1 VEAALVNPSPSP
13 ALTLRLSVT
22 DRCDLRCRYCMPAA
36 GVAPVSRE
44 ELLSF
49 EEIVEVVRAIQQ
61 AASPV
66 AVRFTGGEPLLRKGL
81 AQLVAMLSAEGVCD
95 LALTTNGQLLA
106 DAAAELKSAGLRRV
120 NLSLDTLDPK
130 RFVQISRSGDLS
142 KTLAGI
148 EAALECRLTPVKLN
162 AVLMQGVNDDESVGL
177 ARFALE
183 RGCQLRFIELM
194 AIGEALVGHADR
206 FVPTAEVRARLET
219 AFRFEPRLSDARGP
233 ATVFPV
239 QCRLSGR
246 RGTLGF
252 ISPRTH
258 PFCEGCRRLRLTSRG
273 ELRSCLMHE
282 QGRDLR
288 ALLRNGGGEAALVTA
303 VQEALSAKA
312 VSGTPPPLNR
322 SLMAEIGG

>member
-1 VEAALVNPSPSP
+1 MSGPSSPP

-22 DRCDLRCRYCMPAA
+22 DRCDLRCCYCMPSA

-44 ELLSF
+44 EILSF

-61 AASPV
+61 AASPL

-81 AQLVAMLSAEGVCD
+81 AQLVAMLSAEEVAD

-106 DAAAELKSAGLRRV
+106 EGAAELRSTGLQRV
-120 NLSLDTLDPK
+120 NISLDTLDSK
-130 RFVQISRSGDLS
+130 RFVQISRGGDLR

-148 EAALECRLTPVKLN
+148 DAALEHELTPVKLN
-162 AVLMQGVNDDESVGL
+162 AVIMQGVNDDEIADL
-177 ARFALE
+177 ARFAVD

-194 AIGEALVGHADR
+194 PIGAARGGHADK
-206 FVPTAEVRARLET
+206 FVPTDGIRAVLEAEFL
-219 AFRFEPRLSDARGP
+219 FEPSLSDARGP

-239 QCRLSGR
+239 QCRATGR

-258 PFCEGCRRLRLTSRG
+258 PFCDGCRRLRLTSRG

-288 ALLRNGGGEAALVTA
+288 ALLRSGGGQAALAAA
-303 VQEALSAKA
+303 VQAALASKA
-312 VSGTPPPLNR
+312 VGGTPPRLNR